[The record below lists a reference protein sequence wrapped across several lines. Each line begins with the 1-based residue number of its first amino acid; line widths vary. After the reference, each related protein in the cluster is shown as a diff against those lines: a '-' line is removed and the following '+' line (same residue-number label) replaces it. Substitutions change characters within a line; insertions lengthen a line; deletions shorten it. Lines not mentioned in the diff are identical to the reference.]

1 VGMSRKQ
8 HIARSPSASRAR
20 SSGAPTSARA
30 NPKPGSP
37 QVLMIRFW
45 QEMRDGLNLEAVWRG
60 EVSDLRGRRIGRFN
74 VVGKLADLVVDAPEI
89 IAVMRRDDGNQP
101 PT

>member
-1 VGMSRKQ
+1 
-8 HIARSPSASRAR
+8 
-20 SSGAPTSARA
+20 
-30 NPKPGSP
+30 
-37 QVLMIRFW
+37 MIRFW